1 MSHVLMRSKQGVQP
15 MKQNITLSIN
25 KDLIKKAKILAAQKQ
40 TSISGMLSQE
50 LQKILDDSE
59 EYELF
64 KRKALINI
72 KQGFHFGGKIAVSR
86 EELHER

>member
-1 MSHVLMRSKQGVQP
+1 

-25 KDLIKKAKILAAQKQ
+25 KDLIRKAKILAAQKQ
-40 TSISGMLSQE
+40 TSISGMLSRE
-50 LQKILDDSE
+50 LQKIIDDSE

-72 KQGFHFGGKIAVSR
+72 NQGFHLGGKITVLR

>member
-1 MSHVLMRSKQGVQP
+1 

-50 LQKILDDSE
+50 LQNILDDSE

-72 KQGFHFGGKIAVSR
+72 NQGFHLGGKILVSR

>member
-1 MSHVLMRSKQGVQP
+1 

-25 KDLIKKAKILAAQKQ
+25 KDLIRKAKILAAQNQ
-40 TSISGMLSQE
+40 TSISGMLSRE
-50 LQKILDDSE
+50 LQKIIDDSE
-59 EYELF
+59 KYELF

-72 KQGFHFGGKIAVSR
+72 NQGFHLGGKITVSR

>member
-1 MSHVLMRSKQGVQP
+1 MRVFMRSKQGVQP

-25 KDLIKKAKILAAQKQ
+25 KDLIRKAKILAAQKQ

-59 EYELF
+59 KYELL

-72 KQGFHFGGKIAVSR
+72 KQGFHLGGKIPVAR
-86 EELHER
+86 QELHER

>member
-1 MSHVLMRSKQGVQP
+1 

-25 KDLIKKAKILAAQKQ
+25 KDLIRKAKILAAQKQ

-59 EYELF
+59 KYEFF

-72 KQGFHFGGKIAVSR
+72 NHGFHLGGKIAVAR
-86 EELHER
+86 QELHER

>member
-1 MSHVLMRSKQGVQP
+1 

-25 KDLIKKAKILAAQKQ
+25 KDLIRKAKMLAAQKQ

-50 LQKILDDSE
+50 LHKLIDDSE

-72 KQGFHFGGKIAVSR
+72 NQGFHLGGKISVSR

>member
-1 MSHVLMRSKQGVQP
+1 MSHVLMLSKQGVQP

-25 KDLIKKAKILAAQKQ
+25 KDLIRKAKILAAQKQ

-59 EYELF
+59 KYELL

-72 KQGFHFGGKIAVSR
+72 KQGFHLGGKIAVAR
-86 EELHER
+86 QELHER

>member
-1 MSHVLMRSKQGVQP
+1 

-25 KDLIKKAKILAAQKQ
+25 KDLIRKAKILAAQKQ

-50 LQKILDDSE
+50 LQKIIDDSE

-64 KRKALINI
+64 KRKALTNIN
-72 KQGFHFGGKIAVSR
+72 QGFHLGGKITVSR
-86 EELHER
+86 QELHER

>member
-1 MSHVLMRSKQGVQP
+1 

-25 KDLIKKAKILAAQKQ
+25 KDLIRKVKILAAKKQ

-50 LQKILDDSE
+50 LQKILQDSE

-72 KQGFHFGGKIAVSR
+72 SQGFHLGGKITVSR
-86 EELHER
+86 QELHER

>member
-1 MSHVLMRSKQGVQP
+1 
-15 MKQNITLSIN
+15 MKQNVTLSIN
-25 KDLIKKAKILAAQKQ
+25 RDLIRKAKILAAQKQ

-50 LQKILDDSE
+50 LHKIIDDSE

-72 KQGFHFGGKIAVSR
+72 NQGFHLGGKIVVSR

>member
-1 MSHVLMRSKQGVQP
+1 

-25 KDLIKKAKILAAQKQ
+25 KDLIRKAKILAAQKQ

-50 LQKILDDSE
+50 LQKIIDDSE

-72 KQGFHFGGKIAVSR
+72 NQGFHLGGKIAVSR
-86 EELHER
+86 EEFHER

>member
-1 MSHVLMRSKQGVQP
+1 

-25 KDLIKKAKILAAQKQ
+25 KELIKKAKVLAAQKQ

-50 LQKILDDSE
+50 LQNILDDSDK
-59 EYELF
+59 YELF

-72 KQGFHFGGKIAVSR
+72 NQGFHLGGNISVSR
-86 EELHER
+86 QELHER

>member
-1 MSHVLMRSKQGVQP
+1 

-59 EYELF
+59 KYELL

-72 KQGFHFGGKIAVSR
+72 NQGFHLGGKIAVAR
-86 EELHER
+86 QELHER